1 MKTIVGKLQAKDLKF
16 ALVASRFNDL
26 IVNRLIDGA
35 VDFLTRHGANED
47 DLTLVRVPGA
57 FELPKAAKKLAT
69 SNQYDGIVCLGALIR
84 GETPH
89 FDYIAA
95 EATKGLAQVNLN
107 SDTPI
112 GFGVLT
118 TDTTEQAMERAGIK
132 SGNKGAEAAS
142 ACLEMVQVLKML

>member
-1 MKTIVGKLQAKDLKF
+1 MKTIAGKLQAKDLKF

-57 FELPKAAKKLAT
+57 FELPKAAKKIAE